1 MNPEHGGCMSTQVF
15 ISYSHFDVEFAGRLT
30 QDLEQAGYEV
40 WLDRTDIQTG
50 TRWDD
55 EIVKG
60 LNASEIFL
68 VLLSNKSTASQN
80 VKDEIGYAI
89 DHNKQ
94 ILPILLETCEVPFRL
109 SRVQYVDFTIL
120 KFNEGI
126 RKVLTVLKSFTPN
139 QKIETKAM
147 PSAKKE
153 KPMDP
158 ATLAVTA
165 TTLLAPYLAKLG
177 ESFVEEAGARLPDKV
192 GKLWEMIAA
201 RFKGNATASSVA
213 NDLVEKADDTDN
225 QEAFAF
231 QLKKL
236 LKEDEEFAGALQS
249 MLKEAQGQISNVGD
263 GAVATNGSIG
273 VGKIEIGGDVSGN
286 IVVGNNNQVSDRRG
300 KNK

>member
-1 MNPEHGGCMSTQVF
+1 MSTQIF
-15 ISYSHFDVEFAGRLT
+15 ISYSHFDMEFAGRLT
-30 QDLEQAGYEV
+30 KELERAGYEV
-40 WLDRTDIQTG
+40 WFDRTDIQTG

-80 VKDEIGYAI
+80 VKDEIGYAM
-89 DHNKQ
+89 DHAKQ

-109 SRVQYVDFTIL
+109 SRVQYVDFTAL

-126 RKVLTVLKSFTPN
+126 QKVLTILKSFTPN
-139 QKIETKAM
+139 QEVKSKAK

-153 KPMDP
+153 KNMDP
-158 ATLAVTA
+158 TTLALTA

-177 ESFVEEAGARLPDKV
+177 ESFMEEAGARLPDKV
-192 GKLWEMIAA
+192 GKVWEMITA
-201 RFKGNATASSVA
+201 RFKGNPTASSVA
-213 NDLVEKADDTDN
+213 NDLVKKADDTDH
-225 QEAFAF
+225 QEAFAL
-231 QLKKL
+231 QLKKS
-236 LKEDEEFAGALQS
+236 LKEDEEFASALQA

-300 KNK
+300 KKK